1 MHKIKNPKS
10 EILNSKQIQNPNYQ
24 NSKQFRK
31 FRFWVLS
38 LFRVSCLGFR
48 VLFLTFL
55 FTFFSNGGFCDT
67 LLLRKIPEGKDGN
80 EVEILEEKEDS
91 FTVKIPKEEIE
102 MIKRK
107 RPTEMKLW
115 QEKKILWED
124 NGDYL
129 TIYLPKEK
137 IVAPQG
143 TAGDVAGAT
152 QVLKNQLPYA
162 GGQGSPSE
170 AAFWKGAGRVTGRIL
185 KGGLPLAG
193 VKLKISYVSSPAGE
207 LSRIFGPGGE
217 KSKPGNF
224 VFETVN
230 NELGRYEF
238 KNVPLGEY
246 DIYWLVPGAQS
257 WYRRLSEK
265 PDIAV
270 RPGEILEFK
279 DIDTRPSRKEQ

>member
-1 MHKIKNPKS
+1 MLKNIKNFSGKI
-10 EILNSKQIQNPNYQ
+10 ILFFAFIW
-24 NSKQFRK
+24 F
-31 FRFWVLS
+31 LS
-38 LFRVSCLGFR
+38 PR
-48 VLFLTFL
+48 
-55 FTFFSNGGFCDT
+55 GFCDT
-67 LLLRKIPEGKDGN
+67 LLLRKIPEDKEGN

-137 IVAPQG
+137 IVAPEG
-143 TAGDVAGAT
+143 AAGDAAGAA
-152 QVLKNQLPYA
+152 QVLKNQLQYA
-162 GGQGSPSE
+162 GGQGSPPE
-170 AAFWKGAGRVTGRIL
+170 AAFWKGTGRITGRIL

-217 KSKPGNF
+217 KSKPENF
-224 VFETVN
+224 VFETVSD
-230 NELGRYEF
+230 ELGRYEF

-246 DIYWLVPGAQS
+246 DIYWLAPGTQN

-270 RPGEILEFK
+270 RPGETPEFK
-279 DIDTRPSRKEQ
+279 DIETRPSSGKQ